1 MQNFIELGILC
12 YGDQMTAEIILKHIP
27 SKYSNLQIEA
37 SLILAFLRQN
47 QLDCINHSQFLDDIL
62 CHAES
67 EVCEIITRVSAGNL
81 SLKLLEN
88 VFEAL
93 VDDCEKR
100 ENGVV
105 FTPCYIVEY
114 ILENTLNE
122 QLAEDSV
129 IIDPACG
136 SGAFLVLAAE
146 KLTLRLNKSVA
157 ETVSQNIFGIDLSED
172 NVRRTKELLTLLVLS
187 YGESADSLCFNIK
200 VADSLKENWF
210 ELFGKKTFH
219 FVIGNPPYV
228 NTHDMSKDTI
238 SYLKK
243 NYRTTQKGTFNIFY
257 AFIEQS
263 MKFLSPNGMLGFI
276 IPNNYLTITAAEDL
290 RKYLVENKYLS
301 KIIDFGEN
309 MIFAPV
315 RTYNSLLFLKACGS
329 ENLMYAT
336 IKKSSDVKGA
346 LNNANFLCMAIDD
359 LDSSGWKLLDEN
371 ERANIKKIE
380 QAGSPIKPYI
390 RVGIATLRDNVYLV
404 DGFDQEKG
412 MYYKLFEGTRY
423 LIEPEITRSI
433 YKVSNIKAES
443 SLADAKQAI
452 IFPYTEIEQYSL
464 VDTPNKNYQIIPEH
478 IMAQRYP
485 QCYQYLCRCRTI
497 LDTRDK
503 GKGNAVAWYA
513 YGRSQGLGNNS
524 RKLLF
529 PTFSLHPK
537 FMLEESRQTL
547 FCNGYAILESPQF
560 DLEILQKI
568 LNSVVMDYYVS
579 KTSYAIEGNYKC
591 YQKKYIQRFS
601 VPQFTD
607 DELTYLKNEPNMSS
621 INQFL
626 IEKYGLSDFR
636 I

>member
-1 MQNFIELGILC
+1 
-12 YGDQMTAEIILKHIP
+12 MTAEIILKHIP

-210 ELFGKKTFH
+210 ELFGKKTLH

>member
-1 MQNFIELGILC
+1 
-12 YGDQMTAEIILKHIP
+12 MTAEIILKHIP

-37 SLILAFLRQN
+37 SLILAFLRQK
-47 QLDCINHSQFLDDIL
+47 QLDGINHSQLLTDIL
-62 CHAES
+62 CYAEP
-67 EVCEIITRVSAGNL
+67 EICEIITRVSNDNL

-93 VDDCEKR
+93 VEDCEKR

-122 QLAEDSV
+122 QLADDSI

-146 KLTLRLNKSVA
+146 KLSQKLNKSLS
-157 ETVSQNIFGIDLSED
+157 ETISHNIFGIDLSED

-187 YGESADSLCFNIK
+187 NGETADLLRFNIK
-200 VADSLKENWF
+200 AANSLKENWF

-219 FVIGNPPYV
+219 FIIGNPPYV

-238 SYLKK
+238 SLLKK

-263 MKFLSPNGMLGFI
+263 MKFLSSNGTLGFI

-329 ENLMYAT
+329 ENLTYAT
-336 IKKSSDVKGA
+336 IKKSSDVKSA
-346 LNNANFLCMAIDD
+346 LNNAKFLCMAIDD

-380 QAGSPIKPYI
+380 QSGSPIKPYI

-404 DGFDQEKG
+404 DGFDQKEG

-423 LIEPEITRSI
+423 LIEPGITRSI
-433 YKVSNIKAES
+433 YKISNIKAES
-443 SLADAKQAI
+443 SLADAKQSI
-452 IFPYTEIEQYSL
+452 IFPYTEVEQYSL

-478 IMAQRYP
+478 IMVQRYP

-497 LDTRDK
+497 LDARDK

-513 YGRSQGLGNNS
+513 YGRSQGLGNNG

-537 FMLEESRQTL
+537 FMLEDSRQTL

-607 DELTYLKNEPNMSS
+607 DELTYLKNEPDMSS

-636 I
+636 A

>member
-1 MQNFIELGILC
+1 
-12 YGDQMTAEIILKHIP
+12 MTAEIILKHIP

-243 NYRTTQKGTFNIFY
+243 NYRTTKKCTFNIFY

>member
-1 MQNFIELGILC
+1 MKSDILC
-12 YGDQMTAEIILKHIP
+12 YGDQMTAEIILRQIP

-37 SLILAFLRQN
+37 SLIWAFLQQK
-47 QLDCINHSQFLDDIL
+47 QLGCVNYPKILDDIL
-62 CHAES
+62 HYAEP
-67 EVCEIITRVSAGNL
+67 EVCGIITRVSNGTL

-93 VDDCEKR
+93 VEDCEKR

-122 QLAEDSV
+122 QLTDDSV

-146 KLTLRLNKSVA
+146 KLSLKLNKSIA

-172 NVRRTKELLTLLVLS
+172 NVRRTKELLTLLTLS
-187 YGESADSLCFNIK
+187 NGESADSLCFNIK
-200 VADSLKENWF
+200 SADSLKENWC

-219 FVIGNPPYV
+219 FIIGNPPYV

-238 SYLKK
+238 FNLKK
-243 NYRTTQKGTFNIFY
+243 QYKTTQKGTFNIFY

-263 MKFLSPNGMLGFI
+263 MRFLSRDGMLGFI

-290 RKYLVENKYLS
+290 RKYLVENKYLL

-329 ENLMYAT
+329 ENLTYAI
-336 IKKSSDVKGA
+336 IKKSSDMKSA
-346 LNNANFLCMAIDD
+346 LNNAQFLCMSVDE
-359 LDSSGWKLLDEN
+359 LDPSGWKLLDEN

-380 QAGSPIKPYI
+380 QSGSPIKPYI

-404 DGFDQEKG
+404 DGFDQEEG
-412 MYYKLFEGTRY
+412 MYYKYLEGTKY

-443 SLADAKQAI
+443 SLTDAKQSI

-464 VDTPNKNYQIIPEH
+464 VDTPNRNYQIIPEH
-478 IMAQRYP
+478 ILSQRYP
-485 QCYQYLCRCRTI
+485 QCYQYLCQCRTI
-497 LDTRDK
+497 LDARDK

-537 FMLEESRQTL
+537 FMLEESKTTL

-568 LNSVVMDYYVS
+568 LNSVVMDYYIS
-579 KTSYAIEGNYKC
+579 KTSYAIEGNYRC

-607 DELTYLKNEPNMSS
+607 DELAYLKNEPDMSF

-626 IEKYGLSDFR
+626 VDKYGLSHFYF
-636 I
+636 

>member
-1 MQNFIELGILC
+1 
-12 YGDQMTAEIILKHIP
+12 MTAEIILKHIP

-37 SLILAFLRQN
+37 SLILAFLRQK
-47 QLDCINHSQFLDDIL
+47 QLDGINHSQLLTDIL
-62 CHAES
+62 CYAEP
-67 EVCEIITRVSAGNL
+67 EICEIITRVSNDNL

-93 VDDCEKR
+93 VEDCEKR

-114 ILENTLNE
+114 ILENTLDE
-122 QLAEDSV
+122 QLADDSI

-146 KLTLRLNKSVA
+146 KLSQKLNKSIS
-157 ETVSQNIFGIDLSED
+157 EIISHNIFGIDLSED

-187 YGESADSLCFNIK
+187 NGETADLLRFNIK
-200 VADSLKENWF
+200 AANSLKENWF

-219 FVIGNPPYV
+219 FIIGNPPYV

-238 SYLKK
+238 SLLKK

-263 MKFLSPNGMLGFI
+263 MKFLSSNGTLGFI
-276 IPNNYLTITAAEDL
+276 IPNNYLTITAAQDL

-329 ENLMYAT
+329 ENLTYAT
-336 IKKSSDVKGA
+336 IKKSCDVKSA
-346 LNNANFLCMAIDD
+346 LNNAKFLCMAIDD

-380 QAGSPIKPYI
+380 QSGFPIKPYI
-390 RVGIATLRDNVYLV
+390 RVGIATLRDNVYLI
-404 DGFDQEKG
+404 DGFDQEEG

-423 LIEPEITRSI
+423 LIEPGITRSI

-464 VDTPNKNYQIIPEH
+464 VDAPNKNYQIIPEH
-478 IMAQRYP
+478 IVSQCYP

-497 LDTRDK
+497 LDGRDK

-513 YGRSQGLGNNS
+513 YGRSQGLGNNG

-537 FMLEESRQTL
+537 FMLEDSRQTL

-607 DELTYLKNEPNMSS
+607 DELTYLKNEPDMNS

-636 I
+636 A

>member
-1 MQNFIELGILC
+1 
-12 YGDQMTAEIILKHIP
+12 MTAEMILKHIP
-27 SKYSNLQIEA
+27 SQYSNLQIEA
-37 SLILAFLRQN
+37 SLIWAFLRQR
-47 QLDCINHSQFLDDIL
+47 QLEWIHHSRFLDDIL
-62 CHAES
+62 FHAEPD
-67 EVCEIITRVSAGNL
+67 VCEIITRVSDGNL

-88 VFEAL
+88 VFESL

-105 FTPCYIVEY
+105 FTPGYIVEY
-114 ILENTLNE
+114 ILENTLSG
-122 QLAEDSV
+122 QLADDHV

-136 SGAFLVLAAE
+136 GGAFLVLAAE
-146 KLTLRLNKSVA
+146 KLSLKLNKSVA
-157 ETVSQNIFGIDLSED
+157 ETISQNIFGIDINED
-172 NVRRTKELLTLLVLS
+172 NVRRTKELLSLLTIS
-187 YGESADSLCFNIK
+187 NGESADSLLFNIK
-200 VADSLKENWF
+200 ATDSLKENWS
-210 ELFGKKTFH
+210 ELFGKKTFR

-228 NTHDMSKDTI
+228 NTHDMSKDTV

-243 NYRTTQKGTFNIFY
+243 NYKTTQKGTFNIFY

-263 MKFLSPNGMLGFI
+263 MRFLSRDGMLGFI
-276 IPNNYLTITAAEDL
+276 IPNNYLTITAAEEL

-329 ENLMYAT
+329 ECLSYTT
-336 IKKSSDVKGA
+336 IKKSSDVESA
-346 LNNANFLCMAIDD
+346 LNNAKFLCMSIDK
-359 LDSSGWKLLDEN
+359 LDSLGWKLLDEN

-380 QAGSPIKPYI
+380 QSGFPIKPYI
-390 RVGIATLRDNVYLV
+390 RVGIATLRDHIYII
-404 DGFDQEKG
+404 DGFDEEEG

-423 LIEPEITRSI
+423 LIEPEITRGI
-433 YKVSNIKAES
+433 YKVSNIKSES
-443 SLADAKQAI
+443 SLPDAKQYI
-452 IFPYTEIEQYSL
+452 IFPYTEIEQCS
-464 VDTPNKNYQIIPEH
+464 PANPSNRSYQIIPEH
-478 IMAQRYP
+478 ILSQRYP
-485 QCYQYLCRCRTI
+485 HCHQYLCQCRTI
-497 LDTRDK
+497 LDARDQ

-537 FMLEESRQTL
+537 FILEQSKTTL

-560 DLEILQKI
+560 DLEIMQKI
-568 LNSVVMDYYVS
+568 LNSAVMDYYVS

-601 VPQFTD
+601 IPQFTD
-607 DELTYLKNEPNMSS
+607 DELAYLKSEPDMSS
-621 INQFL
+621 INRFL
-626 IEKYGLSDFR
+626 VEKYDLSGVE

>member
-1 MQNFIELGILC
+1 
-12 YGDQMTAEIILKHIP
+12 MTAEIILKHIP

-37 SLILAFLRQN
+37 SLILAFLRQK
-47 QLDCINHSQFLDDIL
+47 QLDGINHSQLLTDII
-62 CHAES
+62 CYAEP
-67 EVCEIITRVSAGNL
+67 EICEIITRVSNDNL

-93 VDDCEKR
+93 VEDCEKR

-122 QLAEDSV
+122 QLADDSI

-146 KLTLRLNKSVA
+146 KLSLKLNKSIA

-172 NVRRTKELLTLLVLS
+172 NVRRTKELLTLLTLS
-187 YGESADSLCFNIK
+187 NGESADSLRFNIK
-200 VADSLKENWF
+200 AADSLKENWF

-423 LIEPEITRSI
+423 LIEPGITRSI

-497 LDTRDK
+497 LDARDK

-513 YGRSQGLGNNS
+513 YGRSQGLGNNG

-537 FMLEESRQTL
+537 FMLEDSRQTL

-601 VPQFTD
+601 IPQFTD
-607 DELTYLKNEPNMSS
+607 DELTYLKNEPDMSS

>member
-1 MQNFIELGILC
+1 M
-12 YGDQMTAEIILKHIP
+12 
-27 SKYSNLQIEA
+27 
-37 SLILAFLRQN
+37 ILAFLRQN

-122 QLAEDSV
+122 QLTDDSV

-146 KLTLRLNKSVA
+146 KLSLKLNKSIA

-172 NVRRTKELLTLLVLS
+172 NVRRTKELLTLLTLS
-187 YGESADSLCFNIK
+187 NGESADSLCFNIK

-423 LIEPEITRSI
+423 LIEPGITRSI

-478 IMAQRYP
+478 IIAQRYP
-485 QCYQYLCRCRTI
+485 QCYQYLCRCRTV
-497 LDTRDK
+497 LDARDK

-513 YGRSQGLGNNS
+513 YGRSQGLGNNG

-626 IEKYGLSDFR
+626 IEKYDLSDFR

>member
-1 MQNFIELGILC
+1 
-12 YGDQMTAEIILKHIP
+12 MTAEIILKHIP

-37 SLILAFLRQN
+37 SLILAFLRQK
-47 QLDCINHSQFLDDIL
+47 QLDGINHSQLLTDIL
-62 CHAES
+62 CYAEP
-67 EVCEIITRVSAGNL
+67 EVCEIITRVSNDNL

-88 VFEAL
+88 IFEAL
-93 VDDCEKR
+93 VEDCEKR

-114 ILENTLNE
+114 ILENTLKE
-122 QLAEDSV
+122 QLDEDSI

-146 KLTLRLNKSVA
+146 KLSQKLNKSLS
-157 ETVSQNIFGIDLSED
+157 ETISHNIFGIDLSED

-187 YGESADSLCFNIK
+187 SGESADLLRFNIK
-200 VADSLKENWF
+200 AANSLKENWF

-219 FVIGNPPYV
+219 FIIGNPPYV

-238 SYLKK
+238 SLLKK

-263 MKFLSPNGMLGFI
+263 MRFLSSNGTLGFI

-329 ENLMYAT
+329 ENLTYAT
-336 IKKSSDVKGA
+336 IKKSSDVKSA
-346 LNNANFLCMAIDD
+346 LNNTKFLCMAIDD

-423 LIEPEITRSI
+423 LIEPGITRSI

-464 VDTPNKNYQIIPEH
+464 VDTPNKNYHIIPEH
-478 IMAQRYP
+478 IMSQRYP

-497 LDTRDK
+497 LDGRDK

-607 DELTYLKNEPNMSS
+607 DELTYLKNEPDMGS